1 MSEFHFSSQCREKAI
16 GKVGSLISNDKSIG
30 RKVVPGTPGD
40 ESYSH
45 SISIRGSGVEEIKF
59 GCKVIAKKEEIPV
72 KHGFGESNNWPNM
85 PARFGCDILS
95 SIIELVKIAARSSAR
110 SSKRPSSKH
119 ISYPLKSTIRRGT
132 A

>member
-1 MSEFHFSSQCREKAI
+1 MREFHFSSQCREKAI

-40 ESYSH
+40 ESHSH

-59 GCKVIAKKEEIPV
+59 GCKVIAKNEEIPV

-95 SIIELVKIAARSSAR
+95 SIIELVKIAAWQFREKQQKAQQQT
-110 SSKRPSSKH
+110 H
-119 ISYPLKSTIRRGT
+119 LLPLKVYN
-132 A
+132 